1 MLDVTEF
8 KVEMAKHADTQR
20 SVATVMNVT
29 PQTVGDKL
37 HGLAE
42 FKRKEIEALV
52 RHWSLSGDRLMEIF
66 FSSEQ

>member
-1 MLDVTEF
+1 MLNVTEF
-8 KVEMAKHADTQR
+8 KVEMVKHSDTQKT
-20 SVATVMNVT
+20 VAQVMRVT

-52 RHWSLSGDRLMEIF
+52 AHWQLSGERTLEIF
-66 FSSEQ
+66 FDLSN

>member
-1 MLDVTEF
+1 MLNVTEF
-8 KVEMAKHADTQR
+8 KVEMVKHSDTQKT
-20 SVATVMNVT
+20 VAQIMKVT

-52 RHWSLSGDRLMEIF
+52 AHWQLSGERTLEIF
-66 FSSEQ
+66 FDLSN